1 MRILLQSAPDK
12 FDATLVELRK
22 LVAVPDEI
30 ASEIR
35 EAHSAQYDKTNEH
48 AQKKRQTTT
57 IKNPYKKPPPPNPF
71 TIAAGDAKVIDK
83 NAKTN
88 NSGHGRA
95 KGSKNK
101 TAHKAGGNRKDSRY
115 VKVGRDQP
123 RMAAFLDNKDS
134 DSDIAMDTAEE
145 DLANQRELERKEE
158 LAKRDAEAHKQALE
172 DLHTYVERI
181 PGGSSTM
188 PGSAGSFFWLRLG

>member
-1 MRILLQSAPDK
+1 MDDSTEGTDHTDLTDHLEAAMRILLQSAPDK

-71 TIAAGDAKVIDK
+71 TIAAGDPK
-83 NAKTN
+83 
-88 NSGHGRA
+88 
-95 KGSKNK
+95 
-101 TAHKAGGNRKDSRY
+101 
-115 VKVGRDQP
+115 
-123 RMAAFLDNKDS
+123 L
-134 DSDIAMDTAEE
+134 
-145 DLANQRELERKEE
+145 
-158 LAKRDAEAHKQALE
+158 
-172 DLHTYVERI
+172 
-181 PGGSSTM
+181 
-188 PGSAGSFFWLRLG
+188 